1 MIIRP
6 GGAGDAILLT
16 PAIKMLKD
24 KIRDAK
30 IHFLGE
36 KRNID
41 FAKFCYGEIIE
52 RFIAY
57 DSPSFLYFV
66 LRNLGKY
73 NLVIDTEQFFS
84 LPAFFG
90 KILGNFVIG
99 FSTKKDILD
108 FSVDYF
114 HFSFEAFEFFRL
126 FISAVEILKGENFSD
141 RGIDNSFQNYMNFS
155 DKLRKTEHNFDIIF
169 APYTT
174 KTEKHYWGINQVIDS
189 LSKKYRTFIIG
200 DKKLGIDDI
209 FSIVDSAKIVVGVDN
224 AIVHIAALLGKPC
237 FVIFG
242 PTNHIK
248 WSYSKT
254 TKIIRTNTWCSPCSY
269 FAEIPK
275 CPRSVE
281 CMKEISP
288 SEVISKIESFLLEG

>member
-1 MIIRP
+1 MIRP

-16 PAIKMLKD
+16 PAIRMLKD
-24 KIRDAK
+24 KIKDAK

-41 FAKFCYGEIIE
+41 FAEFCYGELIEKFII
-52 RFIAY
+52 Y

-84 LPAFFG
+84 LPALFG
-90 KILGNFVIG
+90 KILGNFVVG
-99 FSTKKDILD
+99 FSTKKYILD

-126 FISAVEILKGENFSD
+126 FASAVKIMNEEKLSD
-141 RGIDNSFQNYMNFS
+141 IKIDDLFQSYMNFS
-155 DKLRKTEHNFDIIF
+155 GKVRKTEHNFDIVF

-174 KTEKHYWGINQVIDS
+174 KIEKHYWGINQVIDS
-189 LSKKYRTFIIG
+189 LSKKYRTFVIG

-209 FSIVDSAKIVVGVDN
+209 FSIVDSARVVVGVDN
-224 AIVHIAALLGKPC
+224 AIVHIAALLGKPS

-275 CPRSVE
+275 CPRNVE
-281 CMKEISP
+281 CMREISP
-288 SEVISKIESFLLEG
+288 SEIISRIESFLAEV